1 MTADDRDNL
10 LIAAAEKLGEHFETV
25 HIVATTLEDNGD
37 CVSYSWGSGNFF
49 ARTES
54 LRRTVMRIDSGIK
67 GVTPESGDDAGN

>member
-1 MTADDRDNL
+1 MNADDRDNL

-54 LRRTVMRIDSGIK
+54 LRRTVMRTDKEIMDS
-67 GVTPESGDDAGN
+67 PEEGGDDAGN